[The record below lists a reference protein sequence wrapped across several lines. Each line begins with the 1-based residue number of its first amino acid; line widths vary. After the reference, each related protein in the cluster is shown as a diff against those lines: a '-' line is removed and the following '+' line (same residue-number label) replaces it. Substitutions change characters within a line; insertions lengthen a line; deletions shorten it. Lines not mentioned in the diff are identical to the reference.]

1 MSLSEPDSLELKTS
15 VPATWL
21 PLAQLWQN
29 AEQNLVGHC
38 SEWDGK
44 SGRVQSLHSPRME
57 EAQVRILE
65 HIPGYACCLGVIIR
79 QVLLSKY
86 STADPPATDD
96 MLPGL
101 CQWSYRSSRR
111 KEMLSDHKILS
122 NRYQTL
128 LKKITKNN
136 VSSNFWTLQNRI
148 NLFFSPHTEAF
159 QAHWHCSMK

>member
-65 HIPGYACCLGVIIR
+65 HIPGYACCLGVIII
-79 QVLLSKY
+79 SNN
-86 STADPPATDD
+86 
-96 MLPGL
+96 
-101 CQWSYRSSRR
+101 SYYCPSIPLRTHQQQ
-111 KEMLSDHKILS
+111 MI
-122 NRYQTL
+122 
-128 LKKITKNN
+128 
-136 VSSNFWTLQNRI
+136 
-148 NLFFSPHTEAF
+148 
-159 QAHWHCSMK
+159 CSQGFVNEVIEVAGEKRC